1 MYEKVVAEARTRM
14 KKTIEDL
21 QRELASIRTGRASV
35 HVLDQIQVDY
45 YGTLTPLNQMAT
57 LHAPEPQL
65 LTVQPWDASQ
75 IGNIEKAILTSDLG
89 LNPNNDGKIIRI
101 PIPSLTQERR
111 QELAKQIGRIA
122 EDHRTAVRNIRRDCN
137 DQLKK
142 ALKEKDISEDEEHLG
157 LEEVQSVTDEFVEEI
172 NKRSEAKEKEILE
185 V

>member
-1 MYEKVVAEARTRM
+1 M

-35 HVLDQIQVDY
+35 HVLDQIQVEY
-45 YGTLTPLNQMAT
+45 YGTPTPLNQMAT

-75 IGNIEKAILTSDLG
+75 IGAIEKAILTSDLG
-89 LNPNNDGKIIRI
+89 LNPSNDGKIIRI

-111 QELAKQIGRIA
+111 QELARQIGRIA
-122 EDHRTAVRNIRRDCN
+122 EEHRTAIRNIRRDCN
-137 DQLKK
+137 DKLKK
-142 ALKEKDISEDEEHLG
+142 ALKDKEISEDEEHYG
-157 LEEVQSVTDEFVEEI
+157 FDEVQKVTDEFIGQI
-172 NKRSEAKEKEILE
+172 NERAEAKEKEILE

>member
-142 ALKEKDISEDEEHLG
+142 ALKDKDISEDEEHLG